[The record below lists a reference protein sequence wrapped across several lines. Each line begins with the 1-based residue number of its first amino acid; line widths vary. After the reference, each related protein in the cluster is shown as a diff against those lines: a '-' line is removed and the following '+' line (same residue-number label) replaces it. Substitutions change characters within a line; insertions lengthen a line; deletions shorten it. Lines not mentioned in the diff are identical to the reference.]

1 MAANFKIVVVTPT
14 KKVLEQEANFLMIR
28 TTEGDMGILANHSPF
43 VAELATGEMKIKT
56 EGNEL
61 FYYVSGG
68 FMEISNNIVTILAD
82 EAMDVKDI
90 NVETARKDAQ
100 IAQEK
105 LEKITEDRE
114 FAVVQKT
121 LSQALAKVKIAEK
134 NL

>member
-14 KKVLEQEANFLMIR
+14 NKVLEQDAQFLMIR
-28 TTEGDMGILANHSPF
+28 TTEGDLGILANHSPF
-43 VAELATGEMKIKT
+43 VAELATGEMKIKAD
-56 EGNEL
+56 GNETY
-61 FYYVSGG
+61 FFVSGG
-68 FMEISNNIVTILAD
+68 FMEISNNVVTILAD

-90 NVETARKDAQ
+90 DVESARKEAQ

-105 LEKITEDRE
+105 LEKVKEDRE

-121 LSQALAKVKIAEK
+121 LSQALAKVRIAEK